1 VLSDVLAIAHGGC
14 PVTITSSRARVDG
27 DLTVPHYIRFIVDD
41 RPGIVAEIAG
51 DLAGQHININALLQK
66 PGYPKDRLPFVVTVE
81 PCRSSALKAALAKIA
96 RLDCMQAPP
105 FDLQMLEEQ
114 HS

>member
-1 VLSDVLAIAHGGC
+1 
-14 PVTITSSRARVDG
+14 
-27 DLTVPHYIRFIVDD
+27 VPHYIRFVVDD

-51 DLAGQHININALLQK
+51 DLAGQHININAILQK

-105 FDLQMLEEQ
+105 VDLQMLEEQ
-114 HS
+114 FS